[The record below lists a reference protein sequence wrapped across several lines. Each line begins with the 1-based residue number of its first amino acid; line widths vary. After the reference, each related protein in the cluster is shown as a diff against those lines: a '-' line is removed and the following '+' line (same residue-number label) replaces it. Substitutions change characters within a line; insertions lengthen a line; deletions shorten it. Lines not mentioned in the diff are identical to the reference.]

1 MSFKKYLFD
10 KFPQIFVSILSL
22 IIILLILNVFKVENS
37 LKIAITMIFISMI
50 LFQILFDFFRRYHFY
65 QNLKNTLKTL
75 DQKYLVLEMLNIPDF
90 YEGEIFYQTLYEI
103 NKSMIEKIKEYYLN
117 ITDFKEYVEMW
128 IHEVKIP
135 IASLILLSHNHQDKI
150 EKRYLEQIRKL
161 DNYIDQILY
170 YVRSENAEKDYLIK
184 EQNLQE
190 IIKSVALKNKDDLLE
205 NNIRLE
211 VEVKKKQVLTDS
223 KWLEFI
229 LNQIINNSIKYKKEN
244 SDSYIQIKAIEKEEK
259 IYLSI
264 MDNGIGIDES
274 NLSRVFDKS
283 FTGQNGR
290 IRAKSTGMGLYIAKR
305 LCEKLGHQI
314 IIESKVGEY
323 TKVTIIF
330 SQNDFYK
337 MKNEYSK

>member
-1 MSFKKYLFD
+1 MSLKKYLLD
-10 KFPQIFVSILSL
+10 KFPQFIISIIGF
-22 IIILLILNVFKVENS
+22 IISILILNVFKVELS
-37 LKIAITMIFISMI
+37 VKFAITIIFII
-50 LFQILFDFFRRYHFY
+50 VVLLNTLFDFFRRYNFY
-65 QNLKNTLKTL
+65 QNLKNILNKL

-90 YEGEIFYQTLYEI
+90 YDGEIFYNTLYEI
-103 NKSMIEKIKEYYLN
+103 NKSMIEKVKEYNLS

-135 IASLILLSHNHQDKI
+135 ISSLILLSHNHKNQID
-150 EKRYLEQIRKL
+150 KRYIEQVRKL

-205 NNIRLE
+205 NNVRLE
-211 VEVKKKQVLTDS
+211 VDVKKKQILTDT

-229 LNQIINNSIKYKKEN
+229 LNQIINNSIKYKRETT
-244 SDSYIQIKAIEKEEK
+244 DSYIKITALEKESK
-259 IYLSI
+259 IYLCI
-264 MDNGIGIDES
+264 LDNGIGIPKD

-283 FTGQNGR
+283 FTGLNGR
-290 IRAKSTGMGLYIAKR
+290 KKAKSTGMGLYIAKK
-305 LCEKLGHQI
+305 LCKKLGHI
-314 IIESKVGEY
+314 ITIESKVGEY

-337 MKNEYSK
+337 IKD

>member
-1 MSFKKYLFD
+1 MSLKKYLLD
-10 KFPQIFVSILSL
+10 KFPQFLISIIGF
-22 IIILLILNVFKVENS
+22 IISILILNVFKVELS
-37 LKIAITMIFISMI
+37 VKFAITIIFII
-50 LFQILFDFFRRYHFY
+50 VVLLNTLFDFFRRYNFY
-65 QNLKNTLKTL
+65 QNLKNILNKL

-90 YEGEIFYQTLYEI
+90 YDGEIFYNTLYEI
-103 NKSMIEKIKEYYLN
+103 NKSMIEKVKEYNLS

-135 IASLILLSHNHQDKI
+135 ISSLILLSHNHKNQID
-150 EKRYLEQIRKL
+150 KRYIEQVRKL

-184 EQNLQE
+184 KQNLQE

-205 NNIRLE
+205 NNVRLE
-211 VEVKKKQVLTDS
+211 VDVKKKQVLTDT

-229 LNQIINNSIKYKKEN
+229 LNQIINNSIKYKRETT
-244 SDSYIQIKAIEKEEK
+244 DSYIKITALEKESK
-259 IYLSI
+259 IYLCI
-264 MDNGIGIDES
+264 LDNGIGIPKD

-283 FTGQNGR
+283 FTGLNGR
-290 IRAKSTGMGLYIAKR
+290 KKAKSTGMGLYIAKK
-305 LCEKLGHQI
+305 LCKKLGHI
-314 IIESKVGEY
+314 ITIESKVGEY

-337 MKNEYSK
+337 IKN

>member
-1 MSFKKYLFD
+1 MSLKKYLLD
-10 KFPQIFVSILSL
+10 KFPQFLISIIGF
-22 IIILLILNVFKVENS
+22 IISILILNVFKVELS
-37 LKIAITMIFISMI
+37 VKFAITIIFII
-50 LFQILFDFFRRYHFY
+50 VVLLNTLFDFFRRYNFY
-65 QNLKNTLKTL
+65 QNLKNILNKL

-90 YEGEIFYQTLYEI
+90 YDGEIFYNTLYEI
-103 NKSMIEKIKEYYLN
+103 NKSMIEKVKEYNLS

-135 IASLILLSHNHQDKI
+135 ISSLILLSHNHKNQID
-150 EKRYLEQIRKL
+150 KRYIEQVRKL

-205 NNIRLE
+205 NNVRLE
-211 VEVKKKQVLTDS
+211 VDVKKKEILTDT

-229 LNQIINNSIKYKKEN
+229 LNQIINNSIKYKRETT
-244 SDSYIQIKAIEKEEK
+244 DSYIKITALEKESK
-259 IYLSI
+259 IYLCI
-264 MDNGIGIDES
+264 LDNGIGIPED

-283 FTGQNGR
+283 FTGLNGR
-290 IRAKSTGMGLYIAKR
+290 KKAKSTGMGLYIAKK
-305 LCEKLGHQI
+305 LCKKLGHI
-314 IIESKVGEY
+314 ITIESKVGEY

-337 MKNEYSK
+337 IKD

>member
-1 MSFKKYLFD
+1 MSLKKYLLD
-10 KFPQIFVSILSL
+10 KFPQFLISIIGF
-22 IIILLILNVFKVENS
+22 IISILILNVFKVELS
-37 LKIAITMIFISMI
+37 VKLAITIIFII
-50 LFQILFDFFRRYHFY
+50 VVLLNTLFDFFRRYNFY
-65 QNLKNTLKTL
+65 QNLKNILNTL

-90 YEGEIFYQTLYEI
+90 YDGEIFYNTLYEI
-103 NKSMIEKIKEYYLN
+103 NKSMIEKVKEYNLS

-135 IASLILLSHNHQDKI
+135 ISSLILLSHNHKNQID
-150 EKRYLEQIRKL
+150 KRYIEQVRKL

-205 NNIRLE
+205 NNVRLE
-211 VEVKKKQVLTDS
+211 VDVKKKQILTDT

-229 LNQIINNSIKYKKEN
+229 LNQIINNSIKYKRETT
-244 SDSYIQIKAIEKEEK
+244 DSYIKITALEKESK
-259 IYLSI
+259 IYLCI
-264 MDNGIGIDES
+264 LDNGIGIPKD

-283 FTGQNGR
+283 FTGLNGR
-290 IRAKSTGMGLYIAKR
+290 KKAKSTGMGLYIAKK
-305 LCEKLGHQI
+305 LCKKLGHI
-314 IIESKVGEY
+314 ITIESKVGEY

-337 MKNEYSK
+337 IID